1 MKDQEVESKVYS
13 FSTTSEK
20 LQTALKELQDD
31 KMLSAS
37 INKILKHHFKIFD

>member
-1 MKDQEVESKVYS
+1 MLDKEVESKVYS

-20 LQTALKELQDD
+20 LQKELKSLQDD

-37 INKILKHHFKIFD
+37 LNKILKKVFKIE